1 METVGEILKNAREK
15 KGLTIES
22 LEKKTRIVSRYIE
35 ALENNEF
42 DKLPGEIYVKGFIK
56 TISDKL
62 LLDSDKVL
70 ERYNLQIN
78 EDRFEE
84 DLYKSDKNAKPTKK
98 EKESKAKK
106 EKKIEDSAISSSEA
120 TNIEIK
126 KAAIS
131 NVNEEFNKVKPK
143 IRSNISNAESDLLAT
158 TRRDLDR
165 LRSRRKSFP
174 VVPIIVV
181 LVILVIFAVIVVF
194 FIGRRNNNDNRKNE
208 VEIVRNI
215 VNNSVSRQN
224 VKSGDIINFKP
235 LGISANIKFNSI
247 GNAIY
252 LNINGQDL
260 TLSKGSPIILDLS
273 GNGIDDFKISV
284 IEIYDNLATVE
295 MEKLEENQM
304 INAGIVYSNNNFS
317 NNIQNTTAIASNFQV
332 IDGDTYIMRNVEKE
346 DIKIEITAKQF
357 VYVRYFIDSGAP
369 ATQNLLSGRIINLT
383 ASDVIMLTIGNAGEV
398 IVKVNGNIVN
408 VGEAGE
414 TVNKTIKWI
423 RDIGDSTKYNLI
435 MSDTR

>member
-98 EKESKAKK
+98 EKESKTKK

-143 IRSNISNAESDLLAT
+143 IRSDISNAESDLLAT

-174 VVPIIVV
+174 IVPVIVV
-181 LVILVIFAVIVVF
+181 LAILVILLVIFVF
-194 FIGRRNNNDNRKNE
+194 FRGIIVEIKNNNDNR
-208 VEIVRNI
+208 RHT
-215 VNNSVSRQN
+215 
-224 VKSGDIINFKP
+224 FK
-235 LGISANIKFNSI
+235 
-247 GNAIY
+247 Y
-252 LNINGQDL
+252 
-260 TLSKGSPIILDLS
+260 
-273 GNGIDDFKISV
+273 
-284 IEIYDNLATVE
+284 
-295 MEKLEENQM
+295 
-304 INAGIVYSNNNFS
+304 
-317 NNIQNTTAIASNFQV
+317 
-332 IDGDTYIMRNVEKE
+332 
-346 DIKIEITAKQF
+346 
-357 VYVRYFIDSGAP
+357 
-369 ATQNLLSGRIINLT
+369 
-383 ASDVIMLTIGNAGEV
+383 
-398 IVKVNGNIVN
+398 
-408 VGEAGE
+408 
-414 TVNKTIKWI
+414 
-423 RDIGDSTKYNLI
+423 
-435 MSDTR
+435 